1 VIPATAHPENAA
13 LLARILAA
21 PSRDATQEE
30 RAILEAFLRKPRRAL
45 MTSEE
50 LRRAAQRA

>member
-1 VIPATAHPENAA
+1 MIPATAHPENAA